1 MVALDIL
8 CQQYITWYDGQQYE
22 NIYFTLNIQGSII
35 SGTQFTVFFFQE
47 FVISH
52 ITAVIIVDLMVRFAG
67 NIACNLPESLKH
79 VLKCSFDSIRLPP
92 PAHAPLRSGSDT
104 PSLGSTP
111 TPASLRTACWG
122 SWGPWLVGWAG
133 WPAPPRW
140 PPCPPP
146 PPSAS
151 PAASAAPAP
160 PLCWSSGC
168 RCRRRSVGLMR
179 RSFKT
184 LEIFNTAQII
194 YYYIIFIQLPH
205 LDLRWLSRSSPPIVE
220 PSVALSSCCSSCCR

>member
-1 MVALDIL
+1 MV
-8 CQQYITWYDGQQYE
+8 C
-22 NIYFTLNIQGSII
+22 
-35 SGTQFTVFFFQE
+35 
-47 FVISH
+47 
-52 ITAVIIVDLMVRFAG
+52 FAG
-67 NIACNLPESLKH
+67 NIACSVPGSLKR
-79 VLKCSFDSIRLPP
+79 VLKCSFDSIRL
-92 PAHAPLRSGSDT
+92 AAWSSLAPLRSGSDT
-104 PSLGSTP
+104 PSPGSTP

-140 PPCPPP
+140 APCPPP

-168 RCRRRSVGLMR
+168 RCKRRSVGLMR

-184 LEIFNTAQII
+184 VEIFDTAQIFYPTTAPGFTVVVQVI
-194 YYYIIFIQLPH
+194 SPHSGAERRVELLLFVMLQVEGLQRVHGPVEQRVIQQH
-205 LDLRWLSRSSPPIVE
+205 LHST
-220 PSVALSSCCSSCCR
+220 